1 MGSYGNI
8 NYGGKWG
15 GRCVFGEYRHNLDA
29 KGRII
34 VPAKFR
40 EGLGEK
46 FYVTRGMDGCL
57 FVYAENEWNLL
68 QEKLQNYRLP
78 GKRLVHSCVS
88 FIRLRLS
95 AYLTSRDESIFQK
108 RCAIMPNLSS
118 LAFLSVSRIELKFGL
133 NNVGKKH
140 RNRRQKVLTI
150 WQKIC
155 LILDCR

>member
-1 MGSYGNI
+1 MF
-8 NYGGKWG
+8 
-15 GRCVFGEYRHNLDA
+15 FGEYRHNLDA

-46 FYVTRGMDGCL
+46 FYVNS
-57 FVYAENEWNLL
+57 AEWTAACSFMPKTNGIFC
-68 QEKLQNYRLP
+68 KKSFKNYRLP

-108 RCAIMPNLSS
+108 RCAIMPNLSN

-140 RNRRQKVLTI
+140 RNRRQQVLTI

>member
-1 MGSYGNI
+1 M
-8 NYGGKWG
+8 
-15 GRCVFGEYRHNLDA
+15 VDVFFGEYRHNLDA

-40 EGLGEK
+40 EGLGGK

-68 QEKLQNYRLP
+68 QEKLQKLP
-78 GKRLVHSCVS
+78 LARKEARAFVRFFYSAATECILDKQGRINLPKTLCDYAELVKPCV
-88 FIRLRLS
+88 FIG
-95 AYLTSRDESIFQK
+95 
-108 RCAIMPNLSS
+108 
-118 LAFLSVSRIELKFGL
+118 VSNRIELKFGL